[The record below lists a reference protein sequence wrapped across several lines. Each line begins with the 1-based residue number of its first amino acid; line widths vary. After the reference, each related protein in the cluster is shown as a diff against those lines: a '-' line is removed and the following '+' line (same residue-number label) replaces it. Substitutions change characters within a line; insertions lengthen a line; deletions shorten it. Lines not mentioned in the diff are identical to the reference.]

1 MPSHTRSKTREL
13 ADPLAGIQSLMGK
26 MSMTGKTPKAKTP
39 RTKKTVSSDDM
50 LANMLSGLT
59 LGKSTK
65 SRRRKRTGFSKRKT
79 HKSKTHKM
87 ITTGG
92 RRRRRRGRRST
103 RHH

>member
-26 MSMTGKTPKAKTP
+26 MSMVNKTPKVKTP

-79 HKSKTHKM
+79 HKQHKM
-87 ITTGG
+87 VTTGG
-92 RRRRRRGRRST
+92 RRRRGRKSHRRR
-103 RHH
+103 